1 MFVDNLISTK
11 GEPQI
16 LSPAPFPE
24 AWIWDVQK

>member
-16 LSPAPFPE
+16 LSHPFRE
-24 AWIWDVQK
+24 AWIWDLESR